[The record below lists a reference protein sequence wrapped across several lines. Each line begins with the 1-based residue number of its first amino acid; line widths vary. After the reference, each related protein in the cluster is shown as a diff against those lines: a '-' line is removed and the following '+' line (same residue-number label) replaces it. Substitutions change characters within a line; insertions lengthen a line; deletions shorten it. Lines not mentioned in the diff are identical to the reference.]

1 MTLLIKGY
9 PLKDVLK
16 MIKSEIKLPIIK
28 EWFEK
33 EIEADDKSKLTPL
46 DSDKRF
52 HVKVAFIWAFYY
64 LKNEWSYKE
73 ALKDVLKG
81 GGDFITNASI
91 VGGLIGAAQGQQ
103 AIEKKDVVLSF
114 DPAIHGG
121 Q

>member
-1 MTLLIKGY
+1 M
-9 PLKDVLK
+9 V
-16 MIKSEIKLPIIK
+16 KSEITLPVIK

-33 EIEADDKSKLTPL
+33 EIEADDRNKLTPL

-73 ALKDVLKG
+73 ALKDVLMG

-91 VGGLIGAAQGQQ
+91 VGGLIGAA
-103 AIEKKDVVLSF
+103 
-114 DPAIHGG
+114 
-121 Q
+121 